1 MKKDDIKIGYSFV
14 FGRKTYEI
22 VAIFEDDGEILYVA
36 KTLTNYGV
44 NSYAN
49 IFHFTEEGEFYKHV

>member
-1 MKKDDIKIGYSFV
+1 MDKELFKIGYSFL

-22 VAIFEDDGEILYVA
+22 VAIFEDDGETFYVT

-44 NSYAN
+44 NSYCN
-49 IFHFTEEGEFYKHV
+49 IFYFTDNGELHKHV